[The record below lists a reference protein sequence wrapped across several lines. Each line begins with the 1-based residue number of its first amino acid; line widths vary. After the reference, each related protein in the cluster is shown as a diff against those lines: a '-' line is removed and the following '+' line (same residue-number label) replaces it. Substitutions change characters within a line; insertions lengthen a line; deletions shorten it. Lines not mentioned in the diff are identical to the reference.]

1 MEVHLSHL
9 RPLAFLTTGF
19 RHRDLIARLA
29 WRRVQ
34 SRYRGSVLGA
44 AWLVVQPAMLLAVYT
59 LVFSLLFEAK
69 WGTSGA
75 EVWNTS
81 GTRALADDPLAFGLL
96 VYSGVLL
103 LSFFSE
109 CVNEAP
115 RLMLDHERFIVQVRF
130 PVEILP
136 WVSLVSSFYLF
147 AAGAAV
153 TLVATVALYGPP
165 PALALALPLVL
176 LPVAFFTLG
185 VCWFLSSLG
194 VYFRDLS
201 QLTVMATTAL
211 LFLSPVFYPV
221 SRVPEALRGAYALNP
236 FATLLEGSKSL
247 LFFGHAPDWSA
258 LSIVALVSFA
268 VAGLGHA
275 WFMHTKRGFADVV

>member
-1 MEVHLSHL
+1 
-9 RPLAFLTTGF
+9 
-19 RHRDLIARLA
+19 LIARLA

-34 SRYRGSVLGA
+34 SRYRGSMLGA
-44 AWLVVQPAMLLAVYT
+44 AWLVVQPALLLAVYT
-59 LVFSLLFEAK
+59 LVFSLVFEAK
-69 WGTSGA
+69 WGVSGA
-75 EVWNTS
+75 EAWS
-81 GTRALADDPLAFGLL
+81 ADGTRALVDDPFAFGLL

-103 LSFFSE
+103 LSFFSD

-147 AAGAAV
+147 LAGAAV
-153 TLVATVALYGPP
+153 LLVTTVALYG
-165 PALALALPLVL
+165 LPSTLVL
-176 LPVAFFTLG
+176 VFPLILIPLAFLTLG

-211 LFLSPVFYPV
+211 LFLSPVFYPA
-221 SRVPEALRGAYALNP
+221 SRVPEALRGVYALNP

-247 LFFGHAPDWSA
+247 LFFGHAPDW
-258 LSIVALVSFA
+258 VALAVVTFVSFA

-275 WFMHTKRGFADVV
+275 WFMYTRRGFADVV